1 MNLIEPFNPTTTQ
14 NNQVDNEEED
24 DDGMESQDSNL
35 LSEQIIT
42 HQHGALYLPS
52 FKPQASGMR

>member
-35 LSEQIIT
+35 LSE
-42 HQHGALYLPS
+42 
-52 FKPQASGMR
+52 